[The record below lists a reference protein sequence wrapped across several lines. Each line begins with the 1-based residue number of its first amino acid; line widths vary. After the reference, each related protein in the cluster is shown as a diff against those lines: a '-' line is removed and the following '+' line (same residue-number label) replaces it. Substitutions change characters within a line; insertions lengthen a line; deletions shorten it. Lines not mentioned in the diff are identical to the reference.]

1 MAGRRERKVVTVL
14 FADLVG
20 FTSRAEEM
28 DPEDVAAVLDPYH
41 AHLKA
46 ELERFGGTVEKFI
59 GDAVMAIFGAP
70 VAHEDDAERAVRAA
84 LAIRDWAERESVELR
99 VGINTGVALVTLG
112 ARPEAGQTMA
122 AGDVVNTAAR
132 LQSAAPLGGVLV
144 GEQTFRATERAVDY
158 AETEPVE
165 AKGKSRPIQVWQAVA
180 ARSRVNVER
189 VHGAALVGR
198 QREVDLL
205 VGALERA
212 RQERSPELVT
222 LMGVPGIGKSRLVF
236 ELFEWVERQPEIYL
250 WRHGRCL
257 PYGEGV
263 TFWALGEMV
272 KAQAGILEG
281 DSEEEAGRKL
291 HEAVEDPWIESH
303 LRALVGLPGAVEGGG
318 DRRDEAFT
326 AWRQFFEGL
335 ADRSPLVLVFED
347 IHWADENLLDFLD
360 HLIDWSSGVPL
371 LVVCTA
377 RPELL
382 ARRQSWGGGK
392 PNALTVSLSPLSDDD
407 TARLLG
413 ELLERSVLPAETQ
426 AELLARAGGNPLYA
440 EEYARTLRER
450 GRIEHLPE
458 SVQGMIA
465 ARLDLLEPD
474 QKSIVQDAAVIGKTF
489 WLGALERLTSR
500 ERASLERLL
509 HSLERAEFVRR
520 ERSSSIADEP
530 QYSFRHLLVRDVAYG
545 GIPRAERA
553 ERHRLAAEWIGGL
566 GRPEDH
572 SEMVAYHYLQAL
584 ELGAAAGLDT
594 ASFARAAQVALAEAG
609 HRAAGLNAYETAAR
623 HYRAALDLLSERD
636 PRRARLLLRL
646 GRARFLVGDTD
657 PSVLERAVEE
667 LLAAGDVEGAAQ
679 AERTLTEQVWLA
691 GERDPAFEHLDR
703 ALALVA
709 DLPPSEVK
717 ARVIGDASRFRML
730 ASDYDE
736 AIRIGTQALE
746 MAESLGLDEL
756 RAAVLNNV
764 GAARSMSGHGSEGFA
779 EMRLAAQVA
788 RKSGSAFELSRAIGN
803 LASQLWTQGSVSEA
817 DRLWDEAY
825 DVARQY
831 GQMGFTRWFVGI
843 QIDKSYALGDWD
855 GALAIA
861 TSFIAEVEAGSPHYL
876 APQAYF
882 ARAFV
887 HLGRGEDETVLAD
900 TDQALT
906 LARRAKDPQSLNL
919 ALAGAAHVHREL
931 GDLETA
937 ARLAGEFMTAIGSPG
952 GLGFSVVWA
961 HVLSWTV
968 AEIGRGPELAESLAP
983 DAGIPWARAGIV
995 FAEGRPADA
1004 AEICAEMGAVT
1015 EEAYA
1020 RLAAARAFSAKGDRA
1035 EADAQLQRALAF
1047 YRSVG
1052 AKRYVR
1058 EGEALLAA
1066 AS

>member
-1 MAGRRERKVVTVL
+1 M
-14 FADLVG
+14 
-20 FTSRAEEM
+20 
-28 DPEDVAAVLDPYH
+28 
-41 AHLKA
+41 
-46 ELERFGGTVEKFI
+46 EKFI

-70 VAHEDDAERAVRAA
+70 AAHEDDAERAVRAS
-84 LAIRDWAERESVELR
+84 LAIRDWAEEESIELR
-99 VGINTGVALVTLG
+99 VGINTGEALVTLG

-144 GEQTFRATERAVDY
+144 GEQTFRSTERAIEYDE
-158 AETEPVE
+158 AEPVE
-165 AKGKSRPIQVWQAVA
+165 AKGKSSPVPAWTAVA
-180 ARSRVNVER
+180 ARSRVSLEPVQG
-189 VHGAALVGR
+189 VPLVGR
-198 QREVDLL
+198 RRELELL

-222 LMGVPGIGKSRLVF
+222 LIGVPGIGKSRLVV
-236 ELFEWVERQPEIYL
+236 ELFEWVEEQPDLIS

-257 PYGEGV
+257 PYGDGV

-281 DSEEEAGRKL
+281 DDEEEAGRKL
-291 HEAVEDPWIESH
+291 HAAVDDPWVELH
-303 LRALVGLPGAVEGGG
+303 LRPLVGLASAAEGGTE
-318 DRRDEAFT
+318 RRDEAFT
-326 AWRQFFEGL
+326 AWRHFFENL
-335 ADRSPLVLVFED
+335 ADRGPLVLVFED
-347 IHWADENLLDFLD
+347 VHWADENLLDFLD
-360 HLIDWSSGVPL
+360 HLVDWTSGVPL

-382 ARRQSWGGGK
+382 TRRPSWGGGK
-392 PNALTVSLSPLSDDD
+392 PNALTISLTALSDED

-440 EEYARTLRER
+440 EEYARMLRER
-450 GRIEHLPE
+450 GRIDDLPE

-465 ARLDLLEPD
+465 ARLDLLDPE
-474 QKSIVQDAAVIGKTF
+474 QKSLVQDAAVIGKTF
-489 WLGALERLTSR
+489 WLGALERLTGR
-500 ERASLERLL
+500 DRASMEQLL
-509 HSLERAEFVRR
+509 HSLERGEFVRR
-520 ERSSSIADEP
+520 ERSSSIAHEP

-572 SEMVAYHYLQAL
+572 SEMVAYHYLQAI
-584 ELGAAAGLDT
+584 ELGGAAGLDT
-594 ASFARAAQVALAEAG
+594 ASFARAAQVALTEAG

-623 HYRAALDLLSERD
+623 HYHAALDLLPEED
-636 PRRARLLLRL
+636 PRRGQLLFRL
-646 GRARFLVGDTD
+646 GKSRFLVGDTD
-657 PSVLERAVEE
+657 PSLLERAVEE
-667 LLAAGDVEGAAQ
+667 LIAAGDVEGAAQ
-679 AERTLTEQVWLA
+679 AERTLTEQLWLA

-703 ALALVA
+703 ALALIA

-717 ARVIGDASRFRML
+717 AHVIGDASRFRML
-730 ASDYDE
+730 AGDYDD
-736 AIRIGTQALE
+736 AIRWGTQALE
-746 MAESLGLDEL
+746 MAETLGLDEL
-756 RAAVLNNV
+756 RAAVLNNT
-764 GAARSMSGHGSEGFA
+764 GAARKMSGDAEGIA
-779 EMRLAAQVA
+779 DMRLAVEVA
-788 RKSGSAFELSRAIGN
+788 REAGAAFELSRAIGN
-803 LASQLWTQGSVSEA
+803 LASQLWQEGSLSDA

-831 GQMGFTRWFVGI
+831 GQMGFARWFVGI
-843 QIDKSYALGDWD
+843 QIDKSYALGNWD
-855 GALAIA
+855 GALATA
-861 TSFIAEVEAGSPHYL
+861 NSFIAEVEAGSPHYL
-876 APQAYF
+876 APQAYL

-900 TDQALT
+900 AEKALT
-906 LARRAKDPQSLNL
+906 LARRAKDPQILNL

-937 ARLAGEFMTAIGSPG
+937 ARLADEFVVAIGSPG
-952 GLGFSVVWA
+952 GLGFSVVWV

-968 AEIGRGPELAESLAP
+968 AEIGRGPELAECLAP
-983 DAGIPWARAGIV
+983 YAESPWARAGI
-995 FAEGRPADA
+995 ALAGGRPADA
-1004 AEICAEMGAVT
+1004 ADLCADMGAVT

-1020 RLAAARAFSAKGDRA
+1020 RLAAARMFAEEGRRA
-1035 EADAQLQRALAF
+1035 EADGQLRRALAF

-1052 AKRYVR
+1052 ATRYVR

-1066 AS
+1066 SA